1 MAVSVKD
8 RVQAEERLNDIFQ
21 PDIVLPTQFFGA
33 LQRKRY
39 PSGEHR
45 LLVAIIRDAVD
56 CFQKHIHARDGK
68 RRQLFVDAEEWIN
81 IEGDRSPFSFVN
93 VCDMLGMNP
102 DFVREGLV
110 DGRDDER
117 ERSRRS
123 RRRQQPVLQLEEPQ
137 TEARV
142 AVGL

>member
-1 MAVSVKD
+1 
-8 RVQAEERLNDIFQ
+8 
-21 PDIVLPTQFFGA
+21 
-33 LQRKRY
+33 
-39 PSGEHR
+39 
-45 LLVAIIRDAVD
+45 VAIIRDAVD

-110 DGRDDER
+110 DWRDDER